1 MMYKLFFFLTNAIIY
16 NLKQTMVLSSIF
28 IKNTVQS
35 QKGGGSGDITSL
47 LVKNSGFLA
56 KIFTN
61 LLVQLAIT
69 YYVMENYPVAESFW
83 FYFLG
88 SLGLLFI
95 IGSTHLPIWAKFFA
109 FVLFSYMTGRLS
121 AVLKKQYSEEMIRQA
136 ILGTMGVFAIM
147 FIVGASVPILGY
159 QFGAAL
165 FLSLL
170 VLLVAR
176 IVSAF
181 SDNNQ
186 SKWLSGAGIGIFGLY
201 VAYDTNNILKRA
213 DYYQEDFITASA
225 DYYLDI
231 INLVSDLLHFN
242 R

>member
-1 MMYKLFFFLTNAIIY
+1 
-16 NLKQTMVLSSIF
+16 MVLSSIF

-35 QKGGGSGDITSL
+35 QRGGNGDITSL
-47 LVKNSGFLA
+47 LVKNSSFLA

-83 FYFLG
+83 IYFLG
-88 SLGLLFI
+88 SIGLLLLI
-95 IGSTHLPIWAKFFA
+95 AATNLPFWAKFFA
-109 FVLFSYMTGRLS
+109 FALFSYMTGRLS
-121 AVLKKQYSEEMIRQA
+121 AVLKKKYSEEVIRKA
-136 ILGTMGVFAIM
+136 ILGAMGIFAIM
-147 FIVGASVPILGY
+147 FVVGASVPILGY
-159 QFGAAL
+159 KFGAAL
-165 FLSLL
+165 FVALL
-170 VLLVAR
+170 ALLVAR

-181 SDNNQ
+181 SDNQ

-213 DYYQEDFITASA
+213 DYYQGDFITASM

-231 INLVSDLLHFN
+231 INLVSNMMHVN
-242 R
+242 N